1 MNISRM
7 FDIHLT
13 VGQPYVTMSMLPN
26 VLVRGR
32 NEQYRNGETYRAT
45 RLDNT
50 PSPTSKRAYLYLRR
64 QETGFENQG
73 SVHCSREQDRPAHTC
88 ADPRKV
94 THVASTEA
102 QNVES
107 LKPESLPDTSDNRP
121 RFSVQPFQ
129 VVLTTFVCIVLTC
142 GNACQEIRTSGEC
155 VVS

>member
-32 NEQYRNGETYRAT
+32 NEQYRNGETHSAT
-45 RLDNT
+45 RLDGT

-64 QETGFENQG
+64 QETGLENKR

-88 ADPRKV
+88 ADLREV
-94 THVASTEA
+94 THVASQEA
-102 QNVES
+102 QNVRR
-107 LKPESLPDTSDNRP
+107 LPALTSAKLYADSPRKTIQVRQLVCTP
-121 RFSVQPFQ
+121 FVLSISAKSRFSKHE
-129 VVLTTFVCIVLTC
+129 
-142 GNACQEIRTSGEC
+142 GGKC
-155 VVS
+155 VEL

>member
-1 MNISRM
+1 MTILRM

-13 VGQPYVTMSMLPN
+13 VGQPYVTMSTLPN

-45 RLDNT
+45 RLDGT

-88 ADPRKV
+88 ADLREV
-94 THVASTEA
+94 THVALTKA
-102 QNVES
+102 QNVERPPA
-107 LKPESLPDTSDNRP
+107 LTSAKLYADSP
-121 RFSVQPFQ
+121 RASIQLFSSCTYLFALSISAFLQIIKCKDGE
-129 VVLTTFVCIVLTC
+129 VL
-142 GNACQEIRTSGEC
+142 
-155 VVS
+155 